1 MRPVGVPKI
10 VCAAMTV
17 AELHLNPKRRARCAA
32 VVLCANAD
40 DRRAV
45 ITALDGW
52 DIDFR
57 ERARDVLG
65 ALRTTGAPLFITR
78 PLALDQT
85 PHADLIRGI
94 RDGAPAF
101 DIVALVRSNETQR
114 SAVVALTEL
123 GIGDVLLLDEPKF
136 AERLTSLVQRT
147 RLSHRVAECGRHA
160 AAGLPPK
167 VANLVRWSFQR
178 GLRYGSVSEFAAA
191 KGVSNRTLRS
201 RLAKF
206 HLTPEDLLRWRRVI
220 AAFVLF
226 EHTLMTVDRVARRVG
241 FPSGPA
247 MHNAIRR
254 SAGVS
259 RTQILKSGGT
269 PYLVRLFRE
278 KMGLT

>member
-1 MRPVGVPKI
+1 
-10 VCAAMTV
+10 MTV

-32 VVLCANAD
+32 VVLCANAE

-45 ITALDGW
+45 VMALDGW

-57 ERARDVLG
+57 ERAREVLG
-65 ALRTTGAPLFITR
+65 ALRVTGAPLFITR

-101 DIVALVRSNETQR
+101 DIVALVRSHEPQR
-114 SAVVALTEL
+114 NAVVALTQL
-123 GIGDVLLLDEPKF
+123 GVGEVLLLDDPDF
-136 AERLTSLVQRT
+136 AERLTDLVQRT
-147 RLSHRVAECGRHA
+147 RLSHRVGECGRQA
-160 AAGLPPK
+160 SVGLPAK
-167 VANLVRWSFQR
+167 VATLVRWSFQR

-191 KGVSNRTLRS
+191 KGVSNRTLRW

-226 EHTLMTVDRVARRVG
+226 EHTLMTVDRVAKRVG

-247 MHNAIRR
+247 LHNAIRR

-259 RTQILKSGGT
+259 RSHVLKSGGT
-269 PYLVRLFRE
+269 PYLVRLLRE
-278 KMGLT
+278 KMGLK